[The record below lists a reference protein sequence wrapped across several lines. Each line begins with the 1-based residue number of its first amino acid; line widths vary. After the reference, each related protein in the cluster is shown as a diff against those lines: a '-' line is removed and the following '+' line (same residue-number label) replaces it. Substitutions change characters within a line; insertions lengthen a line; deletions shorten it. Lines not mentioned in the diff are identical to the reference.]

1 MGSIKDNNDND
12 WSVSVYKAEQKP
24 PKRKVKLKNNKV
36 KTKFKK
42 TGVKCQPIIEPVENI
57 ENDDN
62 HVKPKR
68 QTKSEA
74 ISKMKCEAII
84 EPINEDEPFINNY
97 RKRRKS
103 KFPKLVLFH
112 IQYFKPKEILI
123 EKEYLSTNVGA
134 VFEELIGFL
143 PTKSSEF

>member
-1 MGSIKDNNDND
+1 MDFVKDNNDND
-12 WSVSVYKAEQKP
+12 WSVSVYKAEKKP
-24 PKRKVKLKNNKV
+24 AKRKVKLKTNKV

-42 TGVKCQPIIEPVENI
+42 TSVKYQPIIEPVENI
-57 ENDDN
+57 ENNDN
-62 HVKPKR
+62 YVKPKR

-103 KFPKLVLFH
+103 KFPKLVVLISNAFN
-112 IQYFKPKEILI
+112 IL
-123 EKEYLSTNVGA
+123 KT
-134 VFEELIGFL
+134 
-143 PTKSSEF
+143 

>member
-1 MGSIKDNNDND
+1 M
-12 WSVSVYKAEQKP
+12 SVYKAEQKP

-57 ENDDN
+57 ENNDN
-62 HVKPKR
+62 YVKPKR

-103 KFPKLVLFH
+103 KFPKLVVLH
-112 IQYFKPKEILI
+112 IQCTFEI
-123 EKEYLSTNVGA
+123 
-134 VFEELIGFL
+134 
-143 PTKSSEF
+143 

>member
-1 MGSIKDNNDND
+1 MDFVKDNNDND

-24 PKRKVKLKNNKV
+24 PKRKVKLKTNKV

-42 TGVKCQPIIEPVENI
+42 TSVKCQPIIEPVEDI
-57 ENDDN
+57 ENNDN
-62 HVKPKR
+62 YVKPKR

-103 KFPKLVLFH
+103 KFPKLVV
-112 IQYFKPKEILI
+112 LI
-123 EKEYLSTNVGA
+123 SNAFNV
-134 VFEELIGFL
+134 LK
-143 PTKSSEF
+143 T

>member
-1 MGSIKDNNDND
+1 
-12 WSVSVYKAEQKP
+12 VSVYKAEQKP

-42 TGVKCQPIIEPVENI
+42 TGVKCQPNIEPVENI
-57 ENDDN
+57 ENNDN
-62 HVKPKR
+62 YVKTKR

-74 ISKMKCEAII
+74 ISKLKCEAII

-103 KFPKLVLFH
+103 KFPKLVVLH
-112 IQYFKPKEILI
+112 IQYYIGSHSCTGTLGLK
-123 EKEYLSTNVGA
+123 LSH
-134 VFEELIGFL
+134 FY
-143 PTKSSEF
+143 TKTAPGLSWVSNNR

>member
-1 MGSIKDNNDND
+1 M
-12 WSVSVYKAEQKP
+12 SVYKAEQKP

-42 TGVKCQPIIEPVENI
+42 TGVKCQPVIENI
-57 ENDDN
+57 ENNDN
-62 HVKPKR
+62 YVKPKR

-123 EKEYLSTNVGA
+123 EKEYLSTDIGA

-143 PTKSSEF
+143 PTKSSEIRFNFIKLPIGLFVNDT

>member
-1 MGSIKDNNDND
+1 MDFVKDNNDND
-12 WSVSVYKAEQKP
+12 WSVSVYKAEKKP
-24 PKRKVKLKNNKV
+24 AKRKVKLKTNKV

-42 TGVKCQPIIEPVENI
+42 TSVKCQPIIEPVENI
-57 ENDDN
+57 ENNDN
-62 HVKPKR
+62 YVKPKR

-103 KFPKLVLFH
+103 KFPKLVV
-112 IQYFKPKEILI
+112 LI
-123 EKEYLSTNVGA
+123 SNAFNV
-134 VFEELIGFL
+134 LK
-143 PTKSSEF
+143 T